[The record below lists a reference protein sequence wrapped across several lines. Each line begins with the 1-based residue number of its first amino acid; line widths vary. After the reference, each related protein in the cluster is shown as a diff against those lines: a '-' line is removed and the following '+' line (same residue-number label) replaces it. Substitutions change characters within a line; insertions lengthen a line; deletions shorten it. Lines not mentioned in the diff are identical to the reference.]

1 MATTVNNTI
10 ENSNVVANVA
20 SNNEDGYNANIVNE
34 VVVVDEK
41 KFGKAYFIVGQKYR
55 FGSHY
60 FHFTKFET
68 DNNNHCNWHGILDG
82 KTFVGTSHEWKNACG
97 CDYRRPKNQPNSAND
112 TEDGKANPVV
122 DMDVC
127 AKRAKNAYKAEIA
140 AIETLSKR
148 FGARIVEDVAEL
160 CNICVSNT
168 ANTMYAAAK
177 EKERKALAAKKETKE
192 YAANVAN
199 NKAVIDDIKRA
210 LEAEKAKPENER
222 DLMLIMDLTTKLL
235 SML

>member
-1 MATTVNNTI
+1 MTTTVNNTI
-10 ENSNVVANVA
+10 ENGNLVANAA
-20 SNNEDGYNANIVNE
+20 SNNEDGYNANVTDE
-34 VVVVDEK
+34 VVVLNGDTFYRKNMVE
-41 KFGKAYFIVGQKYR
+41 GQKYR
-55 FGSHY
+55 YGSHY
-60 FHFTKFET
+60 FSFTKFET

-82 KTFVGTSHEWKNACG
+82 KDFVGTSHEWKKACG
-97 CDYRRPKNQPNSAND
+97 CTERRPKNGSAND
-112 TEDGKANPVV
+112 TENGEEQPVAGTEL
-122 DMDVC
+122 C
-127 AKRAKNAYKAEIA
+127 STRAKKAYYAEIA

-160 CNICVSNT
+160 YNICVSNT